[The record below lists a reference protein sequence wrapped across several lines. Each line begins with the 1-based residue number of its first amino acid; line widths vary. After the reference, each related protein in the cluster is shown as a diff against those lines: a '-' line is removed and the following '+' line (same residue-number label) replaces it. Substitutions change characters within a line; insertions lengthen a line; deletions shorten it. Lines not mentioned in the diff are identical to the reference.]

1 LIATS
6 TIECT
11 AKSAT
16 RKQYWGR
23 KEDMTDAVSTR
34 LPITGSARGW
44 TAVAAGTIGL
54 VFGPSTIL
62 LFLFGSFVAP
72 LEQAFGWSRTAILF
86 AVTIVSLMIMVVS
99 PLQGFLIDR
108 YGARP
113 IVLASTVA
121 FAAGLAAMSLI
132 QGDIGFFYF
141 MYALLPVL
149 AIGLWPVSYLR
160 VVSTW
165 FDRRLGLAIGIV
177 NGGIGLG
184 AALLPLLVSYL
195 VAEGGLPSAYLGLAV
210 IIVLLTL
217 PLNAWLLHEAPSIG
231 GHQRASSVATSL
243 ADLRP
248 VLKERDFTLLAL
260 AFLLLGFVNTGL
272 VTNQIGLLIDGG
284 ATPGHAAIVQSVFG
298 IAVLLGRFLTGV
310 LLDHVDAKK
319 LMSVVC
325 TGGAVACGLY
335 ATGMTGATAFLCA
348 ILIGAIYGAE
358 FDVLSYVVKRLFEIA
373 IFGRVYGLIFAVFQ
387 LGAALGATLL
397 PLSRAYWGGYG
408 PGLIVYAATLL
419 VSAALL
425 LRLGSAVGTMDGQD
439 GRT

>member
-1 LIATS
+1 
-6 TIECT
+6 
-11 AKSAT
+11 
-16 RKQYWGR
+16 
-23 KEDMTDAVSTR
+23 MTDTISR
-34 LPITGSARGW
+34 QLPITRSAKGW
-44 TAVAAGTIGL
+44 TAVAAGTVGL

-72 LEQAFGWSRTAILF
+72 LEKAFGWSRPAILF
-86 AVTIVSLMIMVVS
+86 AATIVSLMIMVVS

-121 FAAGLAAMSLI
+121 FAAGLAAMSLM
-132 QGDIGFFYF
+132 QGDIGFYYF
-141 MYALLPVL
+141 MYALMPVL

-165 FDRRLGLAIGIV
+165 YDRRLGLAIGIV

-184 AALLPLLVSYL
+184 AALLPLLVTYL
-195 VAEGGLPSAYLGLAV
+195 VAEGGLRSAYLGLAA
-210 IIVLLTL
+210 IVLLLTL
-217 PLNAWLLHEAPSIG
+217 PLNAWLLHEAPAVG
-231 GHQRASSVATSL
+231 NRQRASSVAMSL

-248 VLKERDFTLLAL
+248 VLKERNFTLLAL

-272 VTNQIGLLIDGG
+272 VTNQIPLLIDSG
-284 ATPGHAAIVQSVFG
+284 ATPGHAAVVQSVFG

-310 LLDHVDAKK
+310 ILDHMDARK
-319 LMSVVC
+319 LMSAVC
-325 TGGAVACGLY
+325 AGGAIACGLY
-335 ATGMTGATAFLCA
+335 ATGMTGTTAFLCA

-358 FDVLSYVVKRLFEIA
+358 FDVLSYVVKRLFGVA
-373 IFGRVYGLIFAVFQ
+373 IFGRVYGLVFAVFQ

-408 PGLIVYAATLL
+408 PGLIVYAVTLL
-419 VSAALL
+419 VSAALM
-425 LRLGSAVGTMDGQD
+425 LRLGSSFGTDEEQD

>member
-1 LIATS
+1 
-6 TIECT
+6 
-11 AKSAT
+11 
-16 RKQYWGR
+16 
-23 KEDMTDAVSTR
+23 MTDAVSTR

-54 VFGPSTIL
+54 VFGPSTL
-62 LFLFGSFVAP
+62 RLFLFGSFVAP
-72 LEQAFGWSRTAILF
+72 LEQPFGWSRTAILF

-132 QGDIGFFYF
+132 QGDIGFIYF

-210 IIVLLTL
+210 I
-217 PLNAWLLHEAPSIG
+217 
-231 GHQRASSVATSL
+231 
-243 ADLRP
+243 
-248 VLKERDFTLLAL
+248 
-260 AFLLLGFVNTGL
+260 
-272 VTNQIGLLIDGG
+272 
-284 ATPGHAAIVQSVFG
+284 
-298 IAVLLGRFLTGV
+298 
-310 LLDHVDAKK
+310 
-319 LMSVVC
+319 VVC
-325 TGGAVACGLY
+325 
-335 ATGMTGATAFLCA
+335 
-348 ILIGAIYGAE
+348 
-358 FDVLSYVVKRLFEIA
+358 
-373 IFGRVYGLIFAVFQ
+373 
-387 LGAALGATLL
+387 
-397 PLSRAYWGGYG
+397 SRC
-408 PGLIVYAATLL
+408 
-419 VSAALL
+419 S
-425 LRLGSAVGTMDGQD
+425 
-439 GRT
+439 